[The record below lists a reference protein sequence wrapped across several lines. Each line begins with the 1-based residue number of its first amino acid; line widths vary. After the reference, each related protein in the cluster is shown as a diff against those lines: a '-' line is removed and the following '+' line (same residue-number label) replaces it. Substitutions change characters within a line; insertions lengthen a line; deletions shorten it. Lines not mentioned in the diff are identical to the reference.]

1 MRRRFGSRGMVLAL
15 FLLVAVSVMALVA
28 CEGSRGTSGLPGL
41 PGNSGAPGAPGPQGE
56 PGLPGL
62 PGDSGAPGNP
72 GEPGAPGAPGNP
84 GSPGVAGSPGPPGPP
99 GDAVLT
105 SSLAASA
112 VESGGEA
119 TFWGAGFEPDT
130 AVTVTLIGGT
140 VDIILAGGFAN
151 ANGAFQLTATI
162 DLEDG
167 VYTVVAEGEGG
178 RAAAAALVVA
188 DK

>member
-15 FLLVAVSVMALVA
+15 FLLVAVSVVALVA

-41 PGNSGAPGAPGPQGE
+41 PGNAGAAGAPGSQGD

-84 GSPGVAGSPGPPGPP
+84 GSPGVAGPPGPPGPQ

-112 VESGGEA
+112 VASGGEA
-119 TFWGAGFEPDT
+119 TFWGAGFEADS
-130 AVTVTLIGGT
+130 AVTVTLISGT
-140 VDIILAGGFAN
+140 TDIILAGDFAN
-151 ANGAFQLTATI
+151 ADGAFQLTATVE
-162 DLEDG
+162 LENG
-167 VYTVVAEGEGG
+167 VYTVIAEGEGG
-178 RAAAAALVVA
+178 RAAVAALVVA